1 MIKSKKEFVGFD
13 KHIVFLF
20 HQNHCGIKCQNRK
33 IQVSTF
39 SCCNLLVY
47 CEVIVITKDGSG
59 ITESK
64 RGVLGDKKKTENERK
79 PGEVSRGIKR
89 ELIMPENI
97 ILR

>member
-1 MIKSKKEFVGFD
+1 MIKSQKEFCEFD
-13 KHIVFLF
+13 KHLICLF

-33 IQVSTF
+33 IQVSAF
-39 SCCNLLVY
+39 SCCNLLIY

-59 ITESK
+59 ITESN
-64 RGVLGDKKKTENERK
+64 RDVLGDKKKTENERK
-79 PGEVSRGIKR
+79 PGEISRDIKR